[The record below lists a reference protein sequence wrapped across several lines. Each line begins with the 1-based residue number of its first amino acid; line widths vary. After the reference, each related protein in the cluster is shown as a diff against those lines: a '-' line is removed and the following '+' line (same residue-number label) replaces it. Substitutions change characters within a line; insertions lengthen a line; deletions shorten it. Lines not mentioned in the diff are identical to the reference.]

1 MKLINLLS
9 IITAVLLFS
18 IVTYA
23 QNAYAPWTDLKPD
36 LPDGVAINYEN
47 MKLNTPDKN
56 MVELPAYPGAKI
68 IATSD
73 ASESVDESQKPR
85 LATVTLVSSDPA
97 EKIIGFYKDLITEYK
112 GWHWDAK
119 MKIFY
124 KNDLNEALNRHDSY
138 IQVTSIQSEE
148 PDLKY
153 VTSDVLE
160 NAASKIVVCYDP
172 NTVNEN

>member
-1 MKLINLLS
+1 MKSFNLLL
-9 IITAVLLFS
+9 AVMAVSLFS
-18 IVTYA
+18 IVSYA
-23 QNAYAPWTDLKPD
+23 QSAYAPWADLKSD

-56 MVELPAYPGAKI
+56 MVELPAYSGAKI

-85 LATVTLVSSDPA
+85 LATVTLESSDSP
-97 EKIIGFYKDLITEYK
+97 EKIIEYYKELIPDYK

-124 KNDLNEALNRHDSY
+124 RNNLRNALNRHDSY